1 MPDEQGLKI
10 ARILVDVMCGGIAVT
25 IATSAGVANERL
37 GRHPIS
43 SPGDNSAVARQRG
56 HGAAKIDAVAIL
68 AVGAALWPP
77 LFDLT
82 AGFKR
87 LADRPALW
95 LAFLWPI
102 ITITFD
108 LAIGS
113 QSTIYQ
119 QVMHPLQRPGNSP
132 WEANTV
138 LAVALAVGTIFTTKD
153 STGVDRQKVALPIL
167 MAGVALTLAFVL
179 PVPTVDP
186 SSDIGILIRTTQKGV
201 FFNYAVGMMLAS
213 ILVAFRLRA

>member
-1 MPDEQGLKI
+1 MTDIQV
-10 ARILVDVMCGGIAVT
+10 ARILVGVMCGGIAVA

-37 GRHPIS
+37 GRHPIR
-43 SPGDNSAVARQRG
+43 SPGVNATSERQRG
-56 HGAAKIDAVAIL
+56 HGAAKVDVVAIL
-68 AVGAALWPP
+68 AIGAALWPP

-82 AGFKR
+82 TGFRR
-87 LADRPALW
+87 LAAHPALW

-113 QSTIYQ
+113 QSSIYG
-119 QVMHPLQRPGNSP
+119 QVMHPLQRPKNSNV
-132 WEANTV
+132 EANTV
-138 LAVALAVGTIFTTKD
+138 LAVALAIGTILTTRG
-153 STGVDRQKVALPIL
+153 STGVNRQKVALPIL

-186 SSDIGILIRTTQKGV
+186 YSDIGILIRTTQKGV
-201 FFNYAVGMMLAS
+201 FFNYAVGMMLSS
-213 ILVAFRLRA
+213 ILVAFRMRA